1 VTSVTKG
8 SVGIVETKY
17 FNYTGKIR
25 LECGKELGPLTV
37 AYETYGALNADKSN
51 VVFVCHALSGS
62 AHAAGYHTE
71 QDKDPGW
78 WDDMIGP
85 GKAFDTNRYFVVC
98 SNFIASCYGT
108 TGPQTVNPETG
119 KPYGLTFPMITV
131 TDMVRVQKMLLDDLG
146 MSSLLTVTGGSMGG
160 MQALEWPIL
169 FPDMVRSS
177 IVIAATS
184 KLSPQAIAFNAIG
197 REAILSDPDWKN
209 GDYYDTGEPAK
220 GLSIARMIGHIT
232 YLSDESMHRKFG
244 RRLQDKEVY
253 SYDFGTD
260 FAVESYLRYK
270 GESFVKR
277 FDANSYLYISRAMD
291 YFDIAEQY
299 GDGSLRKALEG
310 ATAKFLVLSF
320 RSDWLF
326 PTYQS
331 LEIVKALLDNDKEV
345 SFCEIESYYG
355 HDAFLLE
362 FEQESKIISGFLDS
376 LVRQRR

>member
-1 VTSVTKG
+1 MTKG
-8 SVGIVETKY
+8 SVGIVEKKCFTY
-17 FNYTGKIR
+17 PGKIP

-37 AYETYGALNADKSN
+37 AYETYGTVNADKSN
-51 VVFVCHALSGS
+51 VVLVCHALSGS

-98 SNFIASCYGT
+98 SNFIGSCYGT
-108 TGPQTVNPETG
+108 TGPQTDNPETG
-119 KPYGLTFPMITV
+119 KPYGLAFPMITV
-131 TDMVRVQKMLLDDLG
+131 TDMIRVQKMLLDQLG
-146 MSSLLTVTGGSMGG
+146 ISSLLTVTGGSMGG

-177 IVIAATS
+177 IVIASTS

-244 RRLQDKEVY
+244 RRLQNKEAY

-310 ATAKFLVLSF
+310 VAAKILVLSF